1 MKFLPHEIIARLEE
15 KLKYEV
21 DPIRIRQLEMKIFK
35 LNYEETLKKRSK
47 NA

>member
-1 MKFLPHEIIARLEE
+1 MKFLPHEILAMLEE

-35 LNYEETLKKRSK
+35 INYEKSLKK
-47 NA
+47 A

>member
-1 MKFLPHEIIARLEE
+1 MKFLPHEILAMLEE

-35 LNYEETLKKRSK
+35 INYTKAR
-47 NA
+47 

>member
-21 DPIRIRQLEMKIFK
+21 DPIRIRQLEAKIFRMK
-35 LNYEETLKKRSK
+35 YLEGVKK
-47 NA
+47 

>member
-21 DPIRIRQLEMKIFK
+21 DPIRIRQLEAKIFK
-35 LNYEETLKKRSK
+35 LRYEKNWKKLS
-47 NA
+47 

>member
-1 MKFLPHEIIARLEE
+1 MKFLPHEILARLEE

-35 LNYEETLKKRSK
+35 INYEKSLKK
-47 NA
+47 A

>member
-1 MKFLPHEIIARLEE
+1 MLELLEE

-21 DPIRIRQLEMKIFK
+21 CPIRIRQLETKIFIIKMK
-35 LNYEETLKKRSK
+35 LIEK